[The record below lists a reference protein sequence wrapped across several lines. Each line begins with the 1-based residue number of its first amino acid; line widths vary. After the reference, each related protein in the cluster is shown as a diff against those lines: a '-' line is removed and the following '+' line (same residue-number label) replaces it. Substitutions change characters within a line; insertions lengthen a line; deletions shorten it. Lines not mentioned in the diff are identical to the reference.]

1 MAQKDLLL
9 PSAPGK
15 LRLLGL
21 CLVGGVGLAV
31 LWVWLPLTIAVIVS
45 PLTDGL
51 WVGITVAAAAL
62 AFSLVFFVLA
72 LREDEE
78 GRRYAQEI

>member
-1 MAQKDLLL
+1 VTQKDLLL

-21 CLVGGVGLAV
+21 CLAGGIGLAI
-31 LWVWLPLTIAVIVS
+31 LWVWLPVTIAVIVS

-51 WVGITVAAAAL
+51 WVGITVGAAAL
-62 AFSLVFFVLA
+62 AFSAVLFVLA
-72 LREDEE
+72 LREDEA
-78 GRRYAQEI
+78 GRRYARES